1 MDLVRERRRMGSRGM
16 STLLAELRRVF
27 LVVAG
32 LAGLFQ
38 LLIVGGDYAL
48 PAILDSWALRQLPA
62 WERAAIFEEGEEFA
76 GFISFLRSQV
86 PEDGRVILAPAQ
98 TQKRLAHI
106 GYMQYFLFPRDI
118 HNCGA
123 EEVDECILRVVGPKT
138 YIMALP
144 GFPPRD
150 LAERSKRYVPFTDEY
165 GVFAPE

>member
-1 MDLVRERRRMGSRGM
+1 MDRVRERRRMGSRG
-16 STLLAELRRVF
+16 SSSVLAELRRVF

-38 LLIVGGDYAL
+38 LLVVGGDYAL

-106 GYMQYFLFPRDI
+106 GFMQYFLFPRDI

-123 EEVDECILRVVGPKT
+123 EEVDECILRVVGPRT

-165 GVFAPE
+165 GVFAPK